1 MQSRTLNTHQ
11 REEKKPYAKKNAL
24 EQKLHSVENE
34 MKFIAKI
41 AITYVARIEDEISLV
56 KNKNKNKTLKCKSS
70 CLYINKKTFDEEK
83 KNRSSSF
90 DSKLFMLLL
99 NRCFFPHTD

>member
-1 MQSRTLNTHQ
+1 MHLLSIENAIAHIEHSSKR
-11 REEKKPYAKKNAL
+11 REKKLYAKKNAL

-56 KNKNKNKTLKCKSS
+56 KNKNKTLKCKSS

-83 KNRSSSF
+83 KNDHHHSIQNYLCS
-90 DSKLFMLLL
+90 
-99 NRCFFPHTD
+99 C

>member
-83 KNRSSSF
+83 KSDHHHSIQNYLCS
-90 DSKLFMLLL
+90 
-99 NRCFFPHTD
+99 C